1 MKESRYVVLM
11 QVALGMV
18 DEETFEF
25 HNDDERSRVRR
36 MRDEY
41 TAFLNK
47 LPPEKRSHVT
57 FDIPYSYLDD
67 EDEDDDVF

>member
-1 MKESRYVVLM
+1 MSHTKILTYFIDAVNYVSEHIADYAY
-11 QVALGMV
+11 QPG
-18 DEETFEF
+18 
-25 HNDDERSRVRR
+25 
-36 MRDEY
+36 RDF
-41 TAFLNK
+41 TRKNK